1 MSVSTKFKKDSHIAA
16 RREQEF
22 KESQMFNAIKGDKNL
37 ALKARWEAKTDA
49 RITQNIVRDRIVDMK
64 RRAATDLK

>member
-1 MSVSTKFKKDSHIAA
+1 MSVSAKFKKDSHIAA
-16 RREQEF
+16 RRELEF

-37 ALKARWEAKTDA
+37 ALKAAWEAKTDA

-64 RRAATDLK
+64 RRQASDLK